1 MRRQKDLLREQR
13 DTEDDKQKCNP
24 EAKESEEQETGGGR
38 QADTDVSLR
47 GMRTQHGQSIPSLQ
61 ERGLACRQTFRVD
74 GWTHPS
80 MALVRYSLS
89 TRSPTAGIPHLLDQL
104 GVLLGKGYSS

>member
-13 DTEDDKQKCNP
+13 DTE
-24 EAKESEEQETGGGR
+24 
-38 QADTDVSLR
+38 VSL
-47 GMRTQHGQSIPSLQ
+47 LA
-61 ERGLACRQTFRVD
+61 EKGLACRQTFRVD

-89 TRSPTAGIPHLLDQL
+89 ARSPTAGIPHLLDQL